1 METKLLGAALAVP
14 LVAIGLVFDTGSA
27 EAASITGP
35 GNFDI
40 LGSVTVSGSAG
51 DPSVTGDE
59 LFTYDFGNNTIIA
72 NTSANFS
79 EFEGA
84 SAQLQSL
91 VLPPSDVVPGG
102 TTFPVE
108 DFLTFDSNDTFT
120 LTTINAPAF
129 QPITTTGGRPATV
142 VTFVGDGVF
151 ETESGDTLPGQVVFT
166 SQFTGTPES
175 RIAALVSGQSL
186 TTTYS
191 ASFEAVPEPL
201 TMAGAALALGFGT
214 VFRKKIKNAKK
225 S

>member
-14 LVAIGLVFDTGSA
+14 LVAIGLIFDTNSA

-35 GNFDI
+35 GTFGL
-40 LGSVTVSGSAG
+40 LGSVSVSGSAG

-59 LFTYDFGNNTIIA
+59 LFTYRFGSSTLVA
-72 NTSANFS
+72 DTTDGFT

-84 SAQLQSL
+84 SGSLQTL
-91 VLPPSDVVPGG
+91 VLPPNDIVPGG

-108 DFLTFDSNDTFT
+108 DFLTLDSNDTFT

-129 QPITTTGGRPATV
+129 QSITTIQGRPATI
-142 VTFVGDGVF
+142 VTFVGDGFF
-151 ETESGDTLPGQVVFT
+151 ETESGTTLPGQVVFT

-186 TTTYS
+186 STTYS

-201 TMAGAALALGFGT
+201 TMAGAAMALGFGT
-214 VFRKKIKNAKK
+214 VFRKKLKNAKK